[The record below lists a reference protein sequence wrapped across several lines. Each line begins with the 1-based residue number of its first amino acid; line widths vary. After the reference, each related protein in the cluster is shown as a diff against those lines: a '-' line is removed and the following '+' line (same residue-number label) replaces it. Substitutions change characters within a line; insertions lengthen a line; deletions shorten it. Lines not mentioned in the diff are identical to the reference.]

1 MDDDR
6 ARADRR
12 PTYVALN
19 CTLTSSP
26 GPSSTDRLLGLI
38 TGLLEDQGFTGSTTR
53 VVDHDVAFG
62 VTDDE
67 GAGDGWPRIR
77 SDVLDADVLLLGT
90 PIWLGHPSS
99 VAQMV
104 LERLDA
110 LLAHKDSRGQ
120 LTTVDKVAMVAVV
133 GNEDGAH
140 HVGASLFQG
149 LNDVGFT
156 LAPMA
161 MTYWVGEAMGSTDFK
176 DLDEVPASVAS
187 TATTM
192 VANTAHLVRT
202 LAEDRYPALEDG

>member
-1 MDDDR
+1 MDEDR
-6 ARADRR
+6 VRADRR
-12 PTYVALN
+12 PSYVALN
-19 CTLTSSP
+19 CTLTPSP
-26 GPSSTDRLLGLI
+26 RPSSTDRLLGVI
-38 TGLLEDQGFTGSTTR
+38 TGLLDDRGFTGSCTR
-53 VVDHDVAFG
+53 VVDHHVAFG

-67 GAGDGWPRIR
+67 GSGDEWPRLR
-77 SDVLDADVLLLGT
+77 SDVLEADVVVLGT

-110 LLAHKDSRGQ
+110 LLEHKDSRGQ

-161 MTYWVGEAMGSTDFK
+161 MTYWVGEAMGSVDFK
-176 DLDEVPASVAS
+176 DLDEVPDTVMS

-192 VANTAHLVRT
+192 VANATHLVRT
-202 LAEDRYPALEDG
+202 LAEHRYPPLEHD